1 MLKITV
7 LGLISAILTNWLLGL
22 KFAAYN
28 LEDNLTVGTIFAIF
42 FATFDLLKDFIVIF
56 IMLWYVLK

>member
-7 LGLISAILTNWLLGL
+7 LGLISAILTGGLLGF
-22 KFAAYN
+22 KFVAYDLENESAAG
-28 LEDNLTVGTIFAIF
+28 DV

-56 IMLWYVLK
+56 MLLWYVLK

>member
-7 LGLISAILTNWLLGL
+7 VGLISAILAAGLLGF
-22 KFAAYN
+22 KFVAYD
-28 LEDNLTVGTIFAIF
+28 LEDESAAGGV

-56 IMLWYVLK
+56 MLLWYALK

>member
-7 LGLISAILTNWLLGL
+7 VGLISAVLAVGLLGL
-22 KFAAYN
+22 KFVAYD
-28 LEDNLTVGTIFAIF
+28 LEDESDISDI

-56 IMLWYVLK
+56 MMLWYVLK

>member
-7 LGLISAILTNWLLGL
+7 LGLISAVLAGG
-22 KFAAYN
+22 
-28 LEDNLTVGTIFAIF
+28 V

-56 IMLWYVLK
+56 MMLWYVLK

>member
-7 LGLISAILTNWLLGL
+7 VGLISVVLTAGLLGF
-22 KFAAYN
+22 KFVAYDLENESAAGG
-28 LEDNLTVGTIFAIF
+28 V

-56 IMLWYVLK
+56 MLLWYVLK

>member
-7 LGLISAILTNWLLGL
+7 LGLISGILAVGLLGL
-22 KFAAYN
+22 KFVAYD
-28 LEDNLTVGTIFAIF
+28 LENESDIGDIFAV
-42 FATFDLLKDFIVIF
+42 FDLLKDFMVIF

>member
-7 LGLISAILTNWLLGL
+7 IGLISAILAAGLLGF
-22 KFAAYN
+22 KFVAYDTEN
-28 LEDNLTVGTIFAIF
+28 ESDVGDI

-56 IMLWYVLK
+56 MMLWYVLK

>member
-7 LGLISAILTNWLLGL
+7 VGLISAILAAGLLVF
-22 KFAAYN
+22 KFVAYDLENESAAGG
-28 LEDNLTVGTIFAIF
+28 V

-56 IMLWYVLK
+56 MMLWYVLK

>member
-7 LGLISAILTNWLLGL
+7 LGLISAILTGGLLGF
-22 KFAAYN
+22 KFVAYD
-28 LEDNLTVGTIFAIF
+28 LEDESAAGDI

-56 IMLWYVLK
+56 MLLWYVLK

>member
-7 LGLISAILTNWLLGL
+7 VGLISAILTGGLLGF
-22 KFAAYN
+22 KFVAYDIEDESAAGG
-28 LEDNLTVGTIFAIF
+28 V
-42 FATFDLLKDFIVIF
+42 FATFDLLKDFMVIF

>member
-7 LGLISAILTNWLLGL
+7 LGLISAVLTGGLLGF
-22 KFAAYN
+22 KFVAYD
-28 LEDNLTVGTIFAIF
+28 LEDESAVGGV

-56 IMLWYVLK
+56 MMLWYVLK